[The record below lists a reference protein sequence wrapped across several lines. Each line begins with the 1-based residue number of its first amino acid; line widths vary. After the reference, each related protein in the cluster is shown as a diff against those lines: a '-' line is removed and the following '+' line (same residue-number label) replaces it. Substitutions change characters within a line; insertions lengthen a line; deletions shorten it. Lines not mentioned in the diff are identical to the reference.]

1 MRHKVFGKKFSR
13 TTKQRKA
20 LFLGLSKTLIEGGE
34 VTTTLSKAKVIRS
47 FFEKLLTTAK
57 KGDLASRRQVHKVL
71 REVSLVNKL
80 VSEIAPVFSKRS
92 GGYLRIIKLGPRRGD
107 AAPMAKVVFVE
118 KVERT
123 EKPKTLSEVKEKK
136 LEGKSKVV
144 KKDKKNEKAK

>member
-1 MRHKVFGKKFSR
+1 MKHKVFGKKFSR

-20 LFLGLSKTLIEGGE
+20 LFLGLSKALIERGE
-34 VTTTLSKAKVIRS
+34 ITTTLSKAKAIRG

-71 REVSLVNKL
+71 RKVSLVNKL

-92 GGYLRIIKLGPRRGD
+92 GGYLRIIKLGSRKGD

-118 KVERT
+118 KIEKLEP
-123 EKPKTLSEVKEKK
+123 EKPPETKKIIPKKE
-136 LEGKSKVV
+136 EE
-144 KKDKKNEKAK
+144 KDEKDEKQN